1 MHKSQINNGNKPS
14 LDEMWKFIDVIMRP
28 NELVP
33 EKSTLTYEQVFYIY
47 SRLVE
52 IDEMF
57 RELEQISI
65 LKKGINESKMV
76 LPNHS
81 DKN

>member
-65 LKKGINESKMV
+65 LKKVIIELEMV
-76 LPNHS
+76 LPNQ
-81 DKN
+81 